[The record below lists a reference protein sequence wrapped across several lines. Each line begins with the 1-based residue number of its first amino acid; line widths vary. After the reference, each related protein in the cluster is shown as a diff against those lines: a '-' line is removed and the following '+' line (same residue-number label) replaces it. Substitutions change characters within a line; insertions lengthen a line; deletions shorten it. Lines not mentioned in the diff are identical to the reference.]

1 MSDTAN
7 TGQGRDPSSDDR
19 NLAMV
24 GHALMFASPFVFG
37 LNALMAVVIAYV
49 RKPEADPVAC
59 SHYRYQIRHF
69 WIAFAL
75 AMVAF
80 IALATGVVFL
90 FVDLVRLVVANAP
103 GDAWEAVAMQVNPEM
118 PVVFF
123 VGVFVFLIAYA
134 LASLWVII
142 SSVFGMVRL
151 GAQQPVGRAS
161 A

>member
-7 TGQGRDPSSDDR
+7 TGQGRDTSSDDR

-37 LNALMAVVIAYV
+37 LTALMAVVIAYV
-49 RKPEADPVAC
+49 RKPEAEPLAC

-69 WIAFAL
+69 WIGFAL
-75 AMVAF
+75 AMIAF
-80 IALATGVVFL
+80 VALAVGVVFL
-90 FVDLVRLVVANAP
+90 FIDLVRLVIANAP

-123 VGVFVFLIAYA
+123 VGVFVFLAAYA
-134 LASLWVII
+134 LASLWVIV
-142 SSVFGMVRL
+142 SSVIGMIRL
-151 GAQQPVGRAS
+151 GAQRPMGRGA